1 MKNLKI
7 CLVGKMRSGKS
18 QAVEHIKS
26 QFYPQAEVVDF
37 GDALK
42 EVVNILYPLNNN
54 EDGSKRR
61 KKLQTIGQHMRKLNE
76 DIWIECVDMKIN
88 KMPDTTILCA
98 SCRQQNEYNYLKKK
112 GFIFIK
118 IESDINDRVQRM
130 LDCGDNFEESDL
142 NHETELLIDS
152 FEVDYIIKNN
162 DTIESFKDK
171 LNKII
176 LDINGGF

>member
-42 EVVNILYPLNNN
+42 EVVNILYPLNNI

-61 KKLQTIGQHMRKLNE
+61 KKLQTVGQHMRKLNE

-88 KMPDTTILCA
+88 KMPDTTI
-98 SCRQQNEYNYLKKK
+98 
-112 GFIFIK
+112 
-118 IESDINDRVQRM
+118 
-130 LDCGDNFEESDL
+130 
-142 NHETELLIDS
+142 
-152 FEVDYIIKNN
+152 
-162 DTIESFKDK
+162 
-171 LNKII
+171 
-176 LDINGGF
+176 